1 VNVVQVFCLLFLRFE
16 NGWFCVVFVGL
27 IFVEGFV
34 ESCFWLLVHSS
45 SGVHSRDAIS
55 ESCHFVFYGV
65 V

>member
-1 VNVVQVFCLLFLRFE
+1 M
-16 NGWFCVVFVGL
+16 FVAL